1 MDSEHLSRLVDRYF
15 RGETSL
21 EEEAALRRILSQEG
35 VQHDDADAFRT
46 TPEARAAAAMLSLAG
61 QARSEK
67 AALRLHRPASNPWRM
82 AIATVTAAAAV
93 VVAVVTLTRPTIYG
107 YVNGRP
113 VTSLAEARDCSE
125 RMFSDMRTD
134 DGDRTAPLRDILDI
148 E

>member
-21 EEEAALRRILSQEG
+21 EEEAALRSILSQED
-35 VQHDDADAFRT
+35 VQHDGADAFRT

-61 QARSEK
+61 QAHGEK
-67 AALRLHRPASNPWRM
+67 APLRMHRPASNPWRM

-93 VVAVVTLTRPTIYG
+93 VVAVVTLTRPTVYG

>member
-1 MDSEHLSRLVDRYF
+1 MQTTARPRCVCITVQRI
-15 RGETSL
+15 RG
-21 EEEAALRRILSQEG
+21 AAI
-35 VQHDDADAFRT
+35 
-46 TPEARAAAAMLSLAG
+46 
-61 QARSEK
+61 
-67 AALRLHRPASNPWRM
+67 
-82 AIATVTAAAAV
+82 
-93 VVAVVTLTRPTIYG
+93 VVAVVTLTRPTVYG

>member
-21 EEEAALRRILSQEG
+21 EEEATLRRILSQG
-35 VQHDDADAFRT
+35 DGQHDDADAFRT
-46 TPEARAAAAMLSLAG
+46 TPEALAAAAILSLAE
-61 QARSEK
+61 QARGEK
-67 AALRLHRPASNPWRM
+67 VALRLHRRTQNPWRM

-93 VVAVVTLTRPTIYG
+93 IVAVVTLTRPTVYG

>member
-21 EEEAALRRILSQEG
+21 EEEAALRRILSQKG

-61 QARSEK
+61 QAHGEK
-67 AALRLHRPASNPWRM
+67 ATLRLHRPASNPWRM

>member
-21 EEEAALRRILSQEG
+21 EEEATLRRILSQGEE
-35 VQHDDADAFRT
+35 QHDGADAFRT
-46 TPEARAAAAMLSLAG
+46 TPEARAAAAMLSLAEQTRG
-61 QARSEK
+61 EK
-67 AALRLHRPASNPWRM
+67 VALRLHHSASNPWHM

-93 VVAVVTLTRPTIYG
+93 VVAVVTLTRPTVYG

-113 VTSLAEARDCSE
+113 VTSLAEARDYSE

>member
-21 EEEAALRRILSQEG
+21 EEEATLRRILSQRDG
-35 VQHDDADAFRT
+35 QQDDADAFRT
-46 TPEARAAAAMLSLAG
+46 TPEARAAAARLALAEHANDG
-61 QARSEK
+61 K
-67 AALRLHRPASNPWRM
+67 APLRLHHRTANPWRM

-93 VVAVVTLTRPTIYG
+93 IVAVVTLTRPTVYG